1 MFLERYGKNF
11 WNTYFDYRDA
21 ADVAEVREKFITNV
35 KISVDKHLSMCDNKT
50 MMIQID
56 GVEK

>member
-1 MFLERYGKNF
+1 
-11 WNTYFDYRDA
+11 
-21 ADVAEVREKFITNV
+21 V